1 MTVDGPKLVH
11 LPADSPVE
19 KIIEVMER
27 DGGVIVDKLY
37 STDLIKQ
44 MMDET
49 DPYFNKTE
57 DFEGTRP

>member
-1 MTVDGPKLVH
+1 MTVDGPQLVH
-11 LPADSPVE
+11 LPANTPVE

-49 DPYFNKTE
+49 DVHFNKLD
-57 DFEGTRP
+57 DFEGTQP